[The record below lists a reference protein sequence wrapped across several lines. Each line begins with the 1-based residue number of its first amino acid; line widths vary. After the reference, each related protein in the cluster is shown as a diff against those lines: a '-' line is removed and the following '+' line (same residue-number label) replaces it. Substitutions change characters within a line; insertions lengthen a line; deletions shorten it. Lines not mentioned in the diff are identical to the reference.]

1 MQLRHARLCL
11 DCDEVHD
18 AQMCPV
24 CGSES
29 FAYLSRWVPAPEGER
44 PSRTETTEQAQ
55 VYRELLAGGADT
67 GRRFLKGGL
76 LGLTALGL
84 AGWAW
89 RSSRTTA
96 AARPAAPRRTAR
108 PAAREDTADVS

>member
-1 MQLRHARLCL
+1 MRLRDARLCL

-18 AQMCPV
+18 ATMCPV

-29 FAYLSRWVPAPEGER
+29 FTYISRWVPVPDAER
-44 PSRTETTEQAQ
+44 PHRPPSPSSEQATA
-55 VYRELLAGGADT
+55 YRELLSGNEPPSR
-67 GRRFLKGGL
+67 GRKLLKGGL

-89 RSSRTTA
+89 RSTRTNGKDPT
-96 AARPAAPRRTAR
+96 
-108 PAAREDTADVS
+108 

>member
-1 MQLRHARLCL
+1 MRLRDARLCL

-18 AQMCPV
+18 ATMCPV

-29 FAYLSRWVPAPEGER
+29 FTYISRWVPVPDAER
-44 PSRTETTEQAQ
+44 PHRPSPASEQAM
-55 VYRELLAGGADT
+55 VYRELLSNEPSSR
-67 GRRFLKGGL
+67 GRKLLKGGL

-89 RSSRTTA
+89 RSTRTNGKDPT
-96 AARPAAPRRTAR
+96 
-108 PAAREDTADVS
+108 